1 MSERKKTKKPAK
13 PTPARSKA
21 PAKAKAPAPV
31 KRKGPQAAPDSP
43 MNVDL
48 LQQLVGLM
56 SAHELNNVELRDGD
70 RRIILSRGAQQ
81 QLVSYAAP
89 VAAAPAAVHAAPAA
103 SAPATAASAPAAPA
117 ASAAADDSN
126 LIPIKS
132 PMVGT
137 YYSRPS
143 PDAPAFVSAGTT
155 VDEES
160 DVCIIEA
167 MKVFNNIKAEVR
179 GTIARVLVEDR
190 QAVEFGTVLF
200 LVKPA

>member
-1 MSERKKTKKPAK
+1 MSERKKTKKPAR
-13 PTPARSKA
+13 PASARSKA
-21 PAKAKAPAPV
+21 SVKAKAPAPV